1 MSLTRNTFNPL
12 TLFHEHPAATV
23 YVWFKRYKIC
33 ANIVISLSFRRPCPN
48 RTAITKIKMSNR
60 KRRLS
65 SASDDDV
72 EECDNLSDILTNS
85 PVEQIIS
92 SPEGSAVSEDEPDPL
107 CDFL

>member
-1 MSLTRNTFNPL
+1 
-12 TLFHEHPAATV
+12 
-23 YVWFKRYKIC
+23 
-33 ANIVISLSFRRPCPN
+33 
-48 RTAITKIKMSNR
+48 MSNR